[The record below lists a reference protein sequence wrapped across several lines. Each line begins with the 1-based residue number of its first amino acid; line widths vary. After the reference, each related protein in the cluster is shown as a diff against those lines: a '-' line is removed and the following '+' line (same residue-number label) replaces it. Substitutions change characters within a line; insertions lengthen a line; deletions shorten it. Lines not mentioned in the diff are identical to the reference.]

1 LEEQKVLNGWLQSR
15 TPSQMIVLQ
24 GMGGS
29 GKTQLALQCCQ
40 IARESGFVATFWIN
54 ASSPVTVAQSYQSMS
69 RIISPGIDVGNDEGE
84 TISLVQ
90 IQMKKWAG
98 RWLLVFDNYN
108 NPNSFQQR
116 PIRDYIPGQGGHVI
130 FTSRHKD
137 SSRLGLTMDLSR
149 MTEDEGIRLLLHFI
163 PGSKNSEA
171 GEVIAL
177 LGYLALAIDQAGA
190 YIHSRLLPLSQFV
203 SHYKKRK
210 MRVLEEIPD
219 EWEYH
224 DLQDPDH
231 MRRLSVFTTWD
242 MSLDLIK
249 GNEEEKS
256 QKLQFL
262 TLASFMD
269 PYQISEVY
277 FRSYSAGNDITW
289 MEFLKTGGQW
299 DTEKLA
305 DVLVEFSR
313 LSLIQSFDR
322 RENDSSFSIHPLI
335 CDCIKFR
342 KTTDAMSTVT
352 ELTNMLATFLRTH
365 DISYLPLGSNQET
378 TRHINAW
385 SEVNDNILQSSSESM
400 LAMNHE
406 AVELFAMVYKS
417 QGQYDKAE
425 RLYNRALEGWEEKL
439 GPRHPD
445 TLNTVNSLA
454 IVYRNQGRY
463 DEAERLYGRALEGYK
478 EKLGP
483 THPYTLYT
491 VNGLALVYRNQG
503 RYDEAEQLYGRALE
517 GYKEKLGPT
526 HPNTLYTVNGLAL
539 VYWNQG
545 RYNEAEQ
552 LYGRALE
559 GYKKKLG
566 PTHPDTLN
574 TVQNLAIVYRDQGRY
589 NEAEQLYGRV
599 LEGYKKKLGPT
610 HPDTLNT
617 IQNLAIVY
625 WNQGRYNEAE
635 QLYGRVLEGQE
646 KKLGPVHPDTLNTVQ
661 NLALV
666 HWDQGRYNEAEQ
678 LYNRALEGQEKKLGP
693 VHPDTLNTV
702 QNLALVYRDQG
713 RYNEAEQLY
722 NRALE
727 GQEKKL
733 GLIHPDTLE
742 IVDGLAN
749 LYRKQSQY
757 NKAERLFNRALEGRK
772 EKLGPIHPDTLETVN
787 GLAHLYQKQG
797 RNDEAERLFNWALEG
812 RGEKLGPTH
821 PHTLETAD
829 GLANLYREQGRHE
842 EGNLLGIS

>member
-1 LEEQKVLNGWLQSR
+1 MSNLGTDDLPSNASPLDNVPRRGVAHFVPRVEVQKVLNGWLQSR

-40 IARESGFVATFWIN
+40 IARESGFIATFWIN
-54 ASSPVTVAQSYQSMS
+54 ASSPVTVAQSYRSMS

-84 TISLVQ
+84 AISLVQ
-90 IQMKKWAG
+90 IQMKKWTG

-149 MTEDEGIRLLLHFI
+149 MTKDEGIRLLLHFI
-163 PGSKNSEA
+163 PGSKNFEASE
-171 GEVIAL
+171 VVAL

-277 FRSYSAGNDITW
+277 FRSYSAGNDVTW

-322 RENDSSFSIHPLI
+322 RESDSLFSIHPLI

-365 DISYLPLGSNQET
+365 DINYLPLGSNQET

-400 LAMNHE
+400 LAMNNK

-425 RLYNRALEGWEEKL
+425 RLYNRALEGREEKL
-439 GPRHPD
+439 GPTHPD
-445 TLNTVNSLA
+445 TLNTVQSLA
-454 IVYRNQGRY
+454 VVYRNQGRY
-463 DEAERLYGRALEGYK
+463 DEAEQLYNRALEGHEEKLGPMHPDTLIYGSGLALVYWNQGRYDEAEQLYGQALEGYE

-483 THPYTLYT
+483 THPDTLNT
-491 VNGLALVYRNQG
+491 IQNLAIVYRDQG

-517 GYKEKLGPT
+517 GYEEKLGPM
-526 HPNTLYTVNGLAL
+526 
-539 VYWNQG
+539 
-545 RYNEAEQ
+545 
-552 LYGRALE
+552 
-559 GYKKKLG
+559 
-566 PTHPDTLN
+566 
-574 TVQNLAIVYRDQGRY
+574 
-589 NEAEQLYGRV
+589 
-599 LEGYKKKLGPT
+599 

-625 WNQGRYNEAE
+625 WNQGRYDEAE
-635 QLYGRVLEGQE
+635 QLYGQVLEGYE
-646 KKLGPVHPDTLNTVQ
+646 
-661 NLALV
+661 
-666 HWDQGRYNEAEQ
+666 
-678 LYNRALEGQEKKLGP
+678 
-693 VHPDTLNTV
+693 
-702 QNLALVYRDQG
+702 
-713 RYNEAEQLY
+713 
-722 NRALE
+722 
-727 GQEKKL
+727 
-733 GLIHPDTLE
+733 
-742 IVDGLAN
+742 
-749 LYRKQSQY
+749 
-757 NKAERLFNRALEGRK
+757 
-772 EKLGPIHPDTLETVN
+772 EKLGPMHPETLR
-787 GLAHLYQKQG
+787 Y
-797 RNDEAERLFNWALEG
+797 
-812 RGEKLGPTH
+812 GPE
-821 PHTLETAD
+821 PSD
-829 GLANLYREQGRHE
+829 R
-842 EGNLLGIS
+842 LLGSGPV